1 VIADIA
7 RGAFQE
13 DHPLATAIMPLIE
26 DREALYLAML
36 LHDVG
41 KGGVGGQEKAG
52 ARAARQ
58 ACERLG
64 LEPDRIDLIAW
75 LVEHHLVMSDT
86 AQKRDIAD
94 PATVAAFVAVVQT
107 PERMRMLLVLTIADI
122 RAVGPGVW
130 NGWKGQLL
138 RELFGAAE
146 AVFRGGRSSDAAGHG
161 RRRQEALAYDARI
174 ALVNADTSARSW
186 AASMEDAYF
195 CAFTRAEQAAHIG
208 LARRAALL
216 GGAAAKAEIKP
227 VRMATEVVVAAR
239 DRRGL
244 FADLAFAIAS
254 LGGNLVGARI
264 FTSRDGEALDV
275 FYVQDIQGRPFGE
288 ETPRGLDRLCQALE
302 AAARADQ
309 GAEPPGR
316 RTQPLERASAFAI
329 SAGVVIDNEASQTAT
344 VVEAIGRDR
353 PGLVQALARALA
365 DAGLSIQ
372 SAHVDNYG
380 ERAVDTF
387 YVVAADGGKL
397 AGAAQA
403 AAVRE
408 RLMEVLE
415 AADAPAR
422 QRRLARAQAS
432 SAR

>member
-1 VIADIA
+1 
-7 RGAFQE
+7 
-13 DHPLATAIMPLIE
+13 
-26 DREALYLAML
+26 ML

-64 LEPDRIDLIAW
+64 LEADRIDLIAW

-94 PATVAAFVAVVQT
+94 PATVAAFVALVQT

-146 AVFRGGRSSDAAGHG
+146 AVFRGGRSSDAAGLG
-161 RRRQEALAYDARI
+161 RRRQEALAYDGRI
-174 ALVNADTSARSW
+174 ALVGADPSARSW
-186 AASMEDAYF
+186 AAAMEDAYF
-195 CAFTRAEQAAHIG
+195 CAFSRAEQVAHLE
-208 LARRAALL
+208 LARRAALF
-216 GGAAAKAEIKP
+216 GGAAAKAQVRP

-244 FADLAFAIAS
+244 FADLAFAIAG

-288 ETPRGLDRLCQALE
+288 ETPRGLDRLKEALE
-302 AAARADQ
+302 AAARGDPP
-309 GAEPPGR
+309 AEPPGR
-316 RTQPLERASAFAI
+316 RAPALDRASAFAI
-329 SAGVVIDNEASQTAT
+329 SAGVVIDNDASQAAT
-344 VVEAIGRDR
+344 VIEAIGRDR
-353 PGLVQALARALA
+353 PGLVHALARALA
-365 DAGLSIQ
+365 DENLSIQ

-397 AGAAQA
+397 SNAAQT